1 MSDNET
7 FYELIV
13 EGPTQPTAAEPLQP
27 SRSVLCLSTQDQR
40 REKRLRVTDEE
51 DLSAAESSISIG
63 RVTGRNKGKSVR
75 GGIDSCDS
83 EVSKQL
89 EEIKEI
95 LTMVFQCLTATKRD
109 HESAA

>member
-1 MSDNET
+1 MNDNET

-13 EGPTQPTAAEPLQP
+13 EGPTRPTAAEPLQP

-75 GGIDSCDS
+75 GGAS
-83 EVSKQL
+83 
-89 EEIKEI
+89 I
-95 LTMVFQCLTATKRD
+95 LVILKCLNSWRKLKRFLQ
-109 HESAA
+109 

>member
-1 MSDNET
+1 MNDNET

-13 EGPTQPTAAEPLQP
+13 EGPTRPTAAEPLQP

-63 RVTGRNKGKSVR
+63 RVTGRNKGKSVI
-75 GGIDSCDS
+75 GAAS
-83 EVSKQL
+83 
-89 EEIKEI
+89 I
-95 LTMVFQCLTATKRD
+95 LVILKCLNSWRKLKRFLQ
-109 HESAA
+109 